1 MNQHFRI
8 PQMGGTTQAGEGL
21 MRRKWSVADIEAM
34 VQAGIIAE
42 DDRFE
47 LIGGDVVPMSP
58 KGNRHE
64 IYKISLNYFWTK
76 RASHKYRI
84 AQETTFRLDAHSFL
98 EPDFVFYD
106 AAFNRNQL
114 APSNT
119 WLAVE
124 VSDTSLAYDLVRK
137 PHIYAN
143 AGVKAL
149 WVIDVNTLDT
159 HIFARPGVDGYQV
172 RATLGPNEVLVPDFA
187 PELAVKLGELE
198 LI

>member
-1 MNQHFRI
+1 MNHQFQPTYF
-8 PQMGGTTQAGEGL
+8 PQTTQAAEGL
-21 MRRKWSVADIEAM
+21 PRRMWSVAEIEAM
-34 VQAGIIAE
+34 TALGIFQE

-47 LIGGDVVPMSP
+47 LIGGEIVPMSP

-76 RASHKYRI
+76 RATSSYRI
-84 AQETTFRLDAHSFL
+84 APETTFRLDTYTFL

-106 AAFNRNQL
+106 GAVKRQDL
-114 APSNT
+114 APANT
-119 WLAVE
+119 WLVVE
-124 VSDTSLAYDLVRK
+124 ISDTTLGYDLGRK
-137 PHIYAN
+137 PLIYAN

-159 HIFARPGVDGYQV
+159 HQFSHPGVDGYQQ
-172 RATLGPNEVLVPDFA
+172 TKTIGPKEILMPDFA
-187 PELAVKLGELE
+187 PELAVKLAELE

>member
-1 MNQHFRI
+1 MAA
-8 PQMGGTTQAGEGL
+8 TTQAAEGL
-21 MRRKWSVADIEAM
+21 PRRMWSVAEIEAM
-34 VQAGIIAE
+34 AELGIFQE

-47 LIGGDVVPMSP
+47 LIGGEIVPMSP

-64 IYKISLNYFWTK
+64 IYKGSLLQFWLQ
-76 RASHKYRI
+76 HKTAKYSI
-84 AQETTFRLDAHSFL
+84 IPETTFRLDEHSFI

-106 AAFNRNQL
+106 AAVKVPQL

-124 VSDTSLAYDLVRK
+124 ISDTSLSYDLGRK
-137 PHIYAN
+137 PRIYSN

-149 WVIDVNTLDT
+149 WVIDVNSLVT
-159 HIFARPGVDGYQV
+159 HVFSHPGIDGY
-172 RATLGPNEVLVPDFA
+172 REVKTVERDQIIVPDFA

>member
-1 MNQHFRI
+1 MNQHFPTLNI
-8 PQMGGTTQAGEGL
+8 SGTTQAGEGL
-21 MRRKWSVADIEAM
+21 MRRKWSVAEIEAM

-42 DDRFE
+42 HERFE

-64 IYKISLNYFWTK
+64 IYKGSLIEFWMARK
-76 RASHKYRI
+76 SQRYRI
-84 AQETTFRLDAHSFL
+84 IPETTFRLDAFTYI
-98 EPDFVFYD
+98 EPDFLFYD
-106 AAFNRNQL
+106 AASKREQL

-124 VSDTSLAYDLVRK
+124 ISDTSLAYDLTRK
-137 PHIYAN
+137 PHIYSN

-159 HIFARPGVDGYQV
+159 HQFSQPSVDGYQQKQIV
-172 RATLGPNEVLVPDFA
+172 GPKEELVPDFA
-187 PELAVKLGELE
+187 PELTLRLGELE

>member
-8 PQMGGTTQAGEGL
+8 PEVIGTTQAAEGL
-21 MRRKWSVADIEAM
+21 PRRKWSVAEIEAM
-34 VQAGIIAE
+34 VAAGIIAE

-64 IYKISLNYFWTK
+64 IYKGSLLEFWIQRKTN
-76 RASHKYRI
+76 AYRI
-84 AQETTFRLDAHSFL
+84 IPETTFKLDEFSFI

-106 AAFNRNQL
+106 AVVNRNHL
-114 APSNT
+114 APPNT

-124 VSDTSLAYDLVRK
+124 ISDTTLGYDLGRK
-137 PHIYAN
+137 PRIYSN

-149 WVIDVNTLDT
+149 WVIDVNTLQT
-159 HIFARPGVDGYQV
+159 HQFSHPGIDGYKTIKTIGQ
-172 RATLGPNEVLVPDFA
+172 NEVLVPDFA
-187 PELAVKLGELE
+187 PELAVKLSELE